1 MTQMTTP
8 AAAAPSPTRSP
19 AFRSRRRL
27 NWMSLGLMYSAY
39 YMCRYNMP
47 VANDTLRARFD
58 WSKQEMGYVIL
69 ATMIAYAAGQLV
81 NGLITDRIGGRRAVL
96 IGATG
101 TVIVN
106 VLLGFGEEV
115 GALTYF
121 IVIWGL
127 NGYFQA
133 FGAPSIVKVNGNW
146 FSISERG
153 TFTGIFGL
161 MIQFGRWAVT
171 LLGGWLILHFPWPTV
186 FWVPAALTSLFAV
199 LAYFTVRDNPEDLG
213 FPPADEHGA
222 EDHRPASVGFVLRKV
237 LGSRVLWLVSLA
249 YFCTGVV
256 RHGLDQWYIAY
267 LKETY
272 DVGADSFSYAL
283 TAFGLPIAAVAGSF
297 AAGILSDRLFQ
308 ARRGPAAAIMYY
320 GQFVLLC
327 IFTQVGGPVVSP
339 VLLVVVQFFVN
350 GPHSL
355 LGGAAAM
362 DFGGRKSAGFAS
374 GLIDCWQYI
383 GGGLVGGLL
392 MGRLLDEFGWSA
404 WIVSLV
410 SFALLGGILMTVI
423 WKVKPQG
430 HGGH

>member
-1 MTQMTTP
+1 MSEP
-8 AAAAPSPTRSP
+8 VLAAAAAP
-19 AFRSRRRL
+19 ARSRQFIARRRV
-27 NWMSLGLMYSAY
+27 NWVFLGFLYASY
-39 YMCRYNMP
+39 YMCRYNLP
-47 VANDTLRARFD
+47 VANETLRERLS
-58 WSKQEMGYVIL
+58 WSKEQMGYVIL
-69 ATMIAYAAGQLV
+69 ATMIAYALGQLV
-81 NGLITDRIGGRRAVL
+81 NGLLADRIGGRKAILV
-96 IGATG
+96 GAIG
-101 TVIVN
+101 TVILN
-106 VLLGFGEEV
+106 IALGFGEEV

-146 FSISERG
+146 FSIAERG

-171 LLGGWLILHFPWPTV
+171 LLGGWLIAHYHWQVV
-186 FWVPAALTSLFAV
+186 FWVPAAITAAFAL
-199 LAYFTVRDNPEDLG
+199 LAWLTVRDNPEDLG
-213 FPPADEHGA
+213 FSPVEGDVGHGV

-237 LGSRVLWLVSLA
+237 LKSRVLWIVSLA

-256 RHGLDQWYIAY
+256 RHGLDQWYITY
-267 LKETY
+267 LSEQHG
-272 DVGADSFSYAL
+272 VGTDSFSYAL

-297 AAGILSDRLFQ
+297 AAGIVSDRLFQ
-308 ARRGPAAAIMYY
+308 ARRGPAAALMYY
-320 GQFVLLC
+320 GQFVLLLV
-327 IFTQVGGPVVSP
+327 FTSVGGPIVSP
-339 VLLVVVQFFVN
+339 VLLVLVQFFVN

-392 MGRLLDEFGWSA
+392 VGRLLDELGWSA
-404 WIVSLV
+404 WILSLV
-410 SFALLGGILMTVI
+410 GFALLGGILMTVI
-423 WKVKPQG
+423 WKATPRSTG
-430 HGGH
+430 H